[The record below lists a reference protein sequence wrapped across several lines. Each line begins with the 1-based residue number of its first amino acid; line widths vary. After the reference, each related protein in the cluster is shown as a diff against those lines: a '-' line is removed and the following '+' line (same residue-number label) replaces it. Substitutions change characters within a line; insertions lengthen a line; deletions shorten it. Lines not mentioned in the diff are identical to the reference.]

1 MKNYTFLFLLL
12 AGVLLLNSCITGK
25 KVVYVEDMLADT
37 VYSAFNPSTL
47 KIQKND
53 RLNIWVSA
61 RTPELAVPFNQGGA
75 GVSYR
80 STLDI
85 DGNSSS
91 ASTQHGAYLVD
102 ENGNIE
108 FPILGTIKLEGLS
121 TMQARDYLKNLLIDE
136 QLIAEPIVK
145 VEMTNLSVSVV
156 GEVTQQR
163 IISSPDSRLTILSAI
178 AGARGMTKDAN
189 PNKVHVIR
197 EENGQRKIYT
207 HDIESKDFFDSP
219 GYYLQ
224 QNDIVYVEAKA
235 AKLDSGQETSWR
247 IITSSFGLV
256 AAVFSILNFL
266 K

>member
-1 MKNYTFLFLLL
+1 MKKYTFLFLLL

-25 KVVYVEDMLADT
+25 KVIYVEDMLADT
-37 VYSAFNPSTL
+37 IYTALKPSTL

-75 GVSYR
+75 GISVR
-80 STLDI
+80 PTGDVV
-85 DGNSSS
+85 NSSGG
-91 ASTQHGAYLVD
+91 ATQHGAYLVD

-108 FPILGTIKLEGLS
+108 FPILGTIKVEGMS
-121 TMQARDYLKNLLIDE
+121 TMQARDYLKKQLMDE

-156 GEVTQQR
+156 GEVRSQK

-178 AGARGMTKDAN
+178 AAANGITKDAN
-189 PNKVHVIR
+189 PNRVHVIR

-207 HDIESKDFFDSP
+207 HDIESKDIFDSP

-235 AKLDSGQETSWR
+235 AELDSGQQLGWR
-247 IITSSFGLV
+247 IVTTSFGLV
-256 AAVFSILNFL
+256 AAVFSIINFI